1 MKTSEKIERLAKYEA
16 KATNTMNAKTGQ
28 AHKHNAYNRLND
40 LAAAQCIL
48 DKNAASDDRENAV
61 NYLYGQFISTMNAKI
76 KGGKHD
82 FEASFSN
89 IKASAKDGGGYLLAM
104 AVGPRGF
111 DYAAAI
117 RGIYAHISAIGRAA
131 KALAWE
137 RTTAERAAKAE
148 AEGTKKS
155 RNAAKRAKRAAAKA
169 EAIRQGIGEENA
181 AKLLAAYDQVK
192 ADAAAKRDQAQAAEN
207 AKAAD

>member
-40 LAAAQCIL
+40 VAAAQCIL
-48 DKNAASDDRENAV
+48 DANSSDDDRAEAV
-61 NYLYGQFISTMNAKI
+61 TYLYGQFIAIMNAKI

-82 FEASFSN
+82 FEASFSD

-117 RGIYAHISAIGRAA
+117 RGIYAHISSIGRAA

-148 AEGTKKS
+148 A
-155 RNAAKRAKRAAAKA
+155 
-169 EAIRQGIGEENA
+169 IRQGMGEENA

-192 ADAAAKRDQAQAAEN
+192 AEAAAKHDQAQPAEN
-207 AKAAD
+207 AEAAN